1 MNDLRIR
8 SIYFA
13 LLNKRTEITKLNRK
27 TYLGN
32 YFIYIIRFF
41 LMISFRSTNL
51 QKPIFFRFTLV
62 HH

>member
-41 LMISFRSTNL
+41 F
-51 QKPIFFRFTLV
+51 
-62 HH
+62 